1 MQSLQWHL
9 GLLQC
14 RDNSKQC
21 VVLAARD
28 AWVLTAVNELETH
41 HGHQECRNLCGKGLW
56 R

>member
-1 MQSLQWHL
+1 MQRQF
-9 GLLQC
+9 
-14 RDNSKQC
+14 KQC
-21 VVLAARD
+21 VVMAARD